1 MNETGQTTGGSWW
14 RTPLLHLRARLQQR
28 EDQVFLVLALVIG
41 ALTGLAVVAFILL
54 TERAGM
60 RLYPVGGARWRRLL
74 LPVGGSLGIGYL
86 LYHYF
91 PDARGSGVPQ
101 TKAAL
106 FARGGRI
113 TMRTVIGKFF
123 CTSATLASG
132 IPLGREGPSVQVGAG
147 IASVLGRRLG
157 LRPEKVKALLP
168 VGAAAAIAAAFNTPL
183 AAVLFSLEE
192 IMGDLH
198 APVLGSVVLAS
209 ATSWMVLR
217 LLLGNNPLFKVP
229 QYQLV
234 HPLEFAVYA
243 VLGVA
248 GGLVSVAFTKLLL
261 GMRERFLRFPQNTVW
276 FQPVAGGLLVG
287 LMGLFVP
294 QVLGVGYGYV
304 GDVLNGRM
312 ALNLMV
318 LLLVLKLLTVT
329 TSYASG
335 NAGGI
340 FGPALFI
347 GAMLGGTVGSVAHR
361 LLPAY
366 TATAGAY
373 ALVGMGA
380 AFAGIVRAPM
390 TSVLMIFEMT
400 QDYAVIVPLMIANLV
415 SLFIS
420 SRLQPEPIYEALAVQ
435 DGIHL
440 PSAETRLRHGK
451 RQIIRIMRTP
461 TESLPSELTVR
472 EALERIRSSEF
483 RTWLV
488 CDRRGL
494 VGVIN
499 RSTLELEAAEGAAKQ
514 LDELVGGPVFPH
526 VHPDQGLDLALE
538 RMGANQIEIL
548 PVVSRA
554 DVHKLEGIV
563 TLRRCSGFLRAQH
576 AKSALGLK
584 ALGAPP
590 VPLLVGWERLMHPV
604 GRRPR
609 FFIDQWLVVLSI
621 FHSLASSKV
630 PTQAK
635 PAWVGPPGLHL

>member
-1 MNETGQTTGGSWW
+1 MRMSAPDQPVTASWW
-14 RTPLLHLRARLQQR
+14 RIPLLHRFARLQPR

-41 ALTGLAVVAFILL
+41 AVTGLAVVAFILV
-54 TERAGM
+54 TERLGM
-60 RLYPVGGARWRRLL
+60 RLYPPGSAEWRRFLF
-74 LPVGGSLGIGYL
+74 PVVGSLFIGYL
-86 LYHYF
+86 LYRYF

-106 FARGGRI
+106 YARDGRI
-113 TMRTVIGKFF
+113 LLRTVLGKFF

-147 IASVLGRRLG
+147 IGSVLGRFLG

-183 AAVLFSLEE
+183 AAVLFALEE
-192 IMGDLH
+192 IVSDLN
-198 APVLGSVVLAS
+198 APILGSVVLAS
-209 ATSWMVLR
+209 ATSWVVLR

-234 HPLEFAVYA
+234 HPLEFAIYA
-243 VLGVA
+243 LLGVA

-261 GMRERFLRFPQNTVW
+261 AMRERFLRFPQETVW

-312 ALNLMV
+312 ALTLMV
-318 LLLVLKLLTVT
+318 LLLVLKLFAVT

-347 GAMLGGTVGSVAHR
+347 GAMLGGTVGTVAHR
-361 LLPAY
+361 LLPTY

-380 AFAGIVRAPM
+380 VFAGIVRAPM
-390 TSVLMIFEMT
+390 TSVVMIFEMT

-420 SRLQPEPIYEALAVQ
+420 SRLQRQPIYDALAVQ

-440 PSAETRLRHGK
+440 PTAEMRQRYAQYQIVRVMQTASQSLSAE
-451 RQIIRIMRTP
+451 I
-461 TESLPSELTVR
+461 TVR
-472 EALERIRSSEF
+472 EALEKVRSSEF
-483 RTWLV
+483 RTWLLT
-488 CDRRGL
+488 DRRGV
-494 VGVIN
+494 VGVI
-499 RSTLELEAAEGAAKQ
+499 
-514 LDELVGGPVFPH
+514 
-526 VHPDQGLDLALE
+526 
-538 RMGANQIEIL
+538 
-548 PVVSRA
+548 
-554 DVHKLEGIV
+554 
-563 TLRRCSGFLRAQH
+563 
-576 AKSALGLK
+576 
-584 ALGAPP
+584 
-590 VPLLVGWERLMHPV
+590 RL
-604 GRRPR
+604 
-609 FFIDQWLVVLSI
+609 
-621 FHSLASSKV
+621 
-630 PTQAK
+630 
-635 PAWVGPPGLHL
+635 

>member
-1 MNETGQTTGGSWW
+1 MSENIQRTSGTWW
-14 RTPLLHLRARLQQR
+14 KTQLLHRWGHLQQR

-54 TERAGM
+54 TERTGM
-60 RLYPVGGARWRRLL
+60 RLYPAGGARWRRLL
-74 LPVGGSLGIGYL
+74 FPIAGSLGIGYL
-86 LYHYF
+86 LFRYF
-91 PDARGSGVPQ
+91 PNARGSGVPQ

-106 FARGGRI
+106 FAREGRI
-113 TMRTVIGKFF
+113 TLRTVLGKFF

-147 IASVLGRRLG
+147 IASLLGRLLG
-157 LRPEKVKALLP
+157 LRSEQVKKLIP

-198 APVLGSVVLAS
+198 APVMGAVVLAS
-209 ATSWMVLR
+209 ATAWMVLR
-217 LLLGNNPLFKVP
+217 VSLGNNPLFKVP

-234 HPLEFAVYA
+234 HPTEFGVYA

-248 GGLVSVAFTKLLL
+248 GGVVSAAFAKLLL
-261 GMRERFLRFPQNTVW
+261 GMRARFLRFPQKTVW

-287 LMGLFVP
+287 LTGWFVP
-294 QVLGVGYGYV
+294 QVLGVGYGFV
-304 GDVLNGRM
+304 GDALNGRM
-312 ALNLMV
+312 AFNLM
-318 LLLVLKLLTVT
+318 LLLVVLKLITVT

-347 GAMLGGTVGSVAHR
+347 GAMLGGTVGTVAHH
-361 LLPAY
+361 LFPAY
-366 TATAGAY
+366 TATPGAY

-380 AFAGIVRAPM
+380 VFAGIVRAPM

-415 SLFIS
+415 SLFIA
-420 SRLQPEPIYEALAVQ
+420 SRLQHEPIYEALAVQ

-440 PSAETRLRHGK
+440 PTAKTRQRYGQ
-451 RQIIRIMRTP
+451 RQVIRIMQTASRLLSA
-461 TESLPSELTVR
+461 EITVS
-472 EALERIRSSEF
+472 EALERARSSEF

-488 CDRRGL
+488 TDRRG
-494 VGVIN
+494 VIGVIN
-499 RSTLELEAAEGAAKQ
+499 LSRLERELAEGADKK
-514 LDELVGGPVFPH
+514 LGELVDALAFPH

-538 RMGANQIEIL
+538 RMGANQTEIL

-554 DVHKLEGIV
+554 DVHKLEGIL
-563 TLRRCSGFLRAQH
+563 TLR
-576 AKSALGLK
+576 
-584 ALGAPP
+584 
-590 VPLLVGWERLMHPV
+590 
-604 GRRPR
+604 
-609 FFIDQWLVVLSI
+609 DVLDSYGV
-621 FHSLASSKV
+621 SL
-630 PTQAK
+630 PDRTQA
-635 PAWVGPPGLHL
+635 